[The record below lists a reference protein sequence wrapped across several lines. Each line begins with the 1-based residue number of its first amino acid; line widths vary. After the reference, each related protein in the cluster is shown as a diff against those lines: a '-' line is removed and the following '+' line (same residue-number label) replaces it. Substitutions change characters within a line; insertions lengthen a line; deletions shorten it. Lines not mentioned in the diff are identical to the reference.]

1 MPDASAALR
10 VVIMASGNGSNAE
23 NIIRHARLYPHE
35 IDVRAIVC
43 DKPQA
48 FVVQRSASLGVPC
61 FVVPFAG
68 DKVAHEEAIDSV
80 LRQNN
85 AQMIL
90 LAGYMRIL
98 GASFVAKWRGK
109 IVNIHPSLLPAFPGR
124 DAYRDAFQ
132 AGVAQSGVT
141 LHYVDEGV
149 DTGPVIAQQSFSRL
163 PEDTLE
169 AFRARGMEVEYKMYR
184 NFIDTLVEKEK
195 ENDRRSASY

>member
-23 NIIRHARLYPHE
+23 NIVRHARLYPDK
-35 IDVRAIVC
+35 IDICAIVC

-48 FVVQRSASLGVPC
+48 FVVQRAASLGVPC
-61 FVVPFAG
+61 LVLPFTG
-68 DKVAHEEAIDSV
+68 DKTAHENAINDR
-80 LRQNN
+80 LRAYD

-98 GASFVAKWRGK
+98 SPAFVARWKGR

-124 DAYRDAFQ
+124 DAYRDAFE
-132 AGVAQSGVT
+132 AGVALSGVT

-149 DTGPVIAQQSFSRL
+149 DTGPVIAQCAFPRL
-163 PEDTLE
+163 ACDTLE
-169 AFRARGMEVEYKMYR
+169 TFRARGMEIEYTIYR
-184 NFIDTLVEKEK
+184 DFIDTLAGKEK
-195 ENDRRSASY
+195 EHGRRSVGH